1 MIKITTDAEQHL
13 TRIYEAEG
21 KYPKLAIDGGGC
33 AGFQYKWELVAEE
46 DIDLMSDEVLELE
59 GTKFV
64 LDGMSLMYLYGS
76 TVDYKSGIA
85 GSYLEVSSPAAA
97 SACGCGESVNFDMD
111 KVTEINDSMVDF
123 DPNMF
128 GDAGDQ

>member
-1 MIKITTDAEQHL
+1 MIKVTTDAEQHL

-21 KYPKLAIDGGGC
+21 KYPKLTIAGGGC
-33 AGFQYKWELVAEE
+33 AGFQYEWSVVAEE
-46 DIDLMSDEVLELE
+46 DIDLMSDEVLELAN
-59 GTKFV
+59 TKFI

-76 TVDYKSGIA
+76 TVDYKTGIS
-85 GSYLEVSSPAAA
+85 GSYLEVISPAAA

-111 KVTEINDSMVDF
+111 MITEMNDGMMDY

-128 GDAGDQ
+128 NDAGD